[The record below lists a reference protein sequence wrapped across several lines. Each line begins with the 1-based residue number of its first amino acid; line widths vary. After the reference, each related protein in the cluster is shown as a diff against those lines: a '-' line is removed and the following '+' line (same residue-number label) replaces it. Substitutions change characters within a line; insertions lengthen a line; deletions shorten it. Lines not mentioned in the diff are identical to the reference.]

1 MLYLHAMGHF
11 HPENIISNQFLE
23 ELDIGTTNEW
33 IMERVGIQNR
43 RTVLPL
49 DYIRKTK
56 NVNPLESFAIRKYT
70 NAQMSAKAA
79 RLALKRAGLKPKDI
93 GMIISGSSSPDNITP
108 AEASAVASE
117 LDIEVPCFDLNSACS
132 TFGMQVNVLMN
143 MKPETL
149 PAYVLLVGAESST
162 KVINYTDRNSAV
174 LFGDGA
180 VAAVVSATVAARA
193 TFVSGGFDARP
204 SGWTK
209 VGVTGDWVFRQEGNA
224 VQGFAIRTTT
234 DCLKKLQEQYADRA
248 RRFIFIAHQANY
260 MMLKTVCE
268 RCNIKPEHHWFN
280 VDQFGN
286 VGCCGAPS
294 ALSMRWDE
302 LRPGDHIAMVIVG
315 AGLAWA
321 YMMLKVGEET

>member
-11 HPENIISNQFLE
+11 HPENVISNKFLE
-23 ELDIGTTNEW
+23 ELDIGTSNDW

-49 DYIRKTK
+49 DYIRRTK
-56 NVNPLESFAIRKYT
+56 NVNPLESFSIRKYT

-79 RLALKRAGLKPKDI
+79 RLALKRAGIKAEDVGL
-93 GMIISGSSSPDNITP
+93 IISGSSSPDNITP
-108 AEASAVASE
+108 AEASAVATE
-117 LDIEVPCFDLNSACS
+117 LGIEVPCFDLNSACS
-132 TFGMQVNVLMN
+132 TFGMQVNALMN

-149 PAYVLLVGAESST
+149 PTYVLLAGAESST

-180 VAAVVSATVAARA
+180 VAAVVSAEVPARA
-193 TFVSGGFDARP
+193 AFVSGGFDARP

-209 VGVTGDWVFRQEGNA
+209 VGVSGDWIFRQEGNA

-234 DCLKKLQEQYADRA
+234 DCLKKLQDQYEEQA
-248 RRFIFIAHQANY
+248 RRFVFIAHQANY

-268 RCNIKPEHHWFN
+268 RRGIQPDHHWFN

-294 ALSMRWDE
+294 VLSMHWDQ
-302 LRPGDHIAMVIVG
+302 LRAGDHIAMVIVG

-321 YMMLKVGEET
+321 YLMLKVEDKP